1 MLNAASIGDRSQETT
16 VVSVE
21 GVRINLPTL
30 EVAAATALRRA
41 QAGEGFTLFT
51 LNLDHL
57 VKLTTSEAFR
67 AAYRRAALVTADG
80 WPIVWLAGRQ
90 NVRLERATGA
100 DLVEPLCESAAKS
113 GVGLYFVG
121 PGPSAQANA
130 LEKLTARFAG
140 LKVAGTETPMLPG
153 DGSNVPAADL
163 DAMAARINAS
173 GAGLCFMSMGAP
185 KQELVADA
193 LAGRCPRVGF
203 ICVGAAL
210 DFIAGEASRAP
221 GWVQRAKLE
230 WFWRVAH
237 DPKRLTARY
246 ARCAVLFATLALRS
260 FSQGRA
266 SPPSGAPSPTGA
278 RS

>member
-1 MLNAASIGDRSQETT
+1 MLNASIKERSQETAI
-16 VVSVE
+16 VSVE

-30 EVAAATALRRA
+30 EIAAATALRRA

-57 VKLTTSEAFR
+57 VKLTTSEPFL
-67 AAYRRAALVTADG
+67 AAYRRAQLVTADG

-90 NVRLERATGA
+90 NAHLERTTGA
-100 DLVEPLCESAAKS
+100 DLVEPLCEAAAKA
-113 GVGLYFVG
+113 GVGIYFVG
-121 PGPSAQANA
+121 PGPEAQVGA
-130 LEKLTARFAG
+130 LEKLIARFSG
-140 LKVAGTETPMLPG
+140 LKVSGTETPMLPG

-193 LAGRCPRVGF
+193 LAARCPRVGF

-210 DFIAGEASRAP
+210 DFIAGHASRAP
-221 GWVQRAKLE
+221 QWVQRAKLE
-230 WFWRVAH
+230 WFWRVAN
-237 DPKRLTARY
+237 DPRRLTARY
-246 ARCAVLFATLALRS
+246 AKCAVLFGGLALKS
-260 FSQGRA
+260 LLKGQE
-266 SPPSGAPSPTGA
+266 PSPTVTAGA